1 MSKATMSI
9 LNREEIAS
17 LTRMFLENRKSR
29 DATENEIIVVLE
41 WARQAKTIG
50 TLFEMVMNGEVIID
64 VDDKGEAIFRIEKDK
79 P

>member
-29 DATENEIIVVLE
+29 DATENEIIVVLK

-64 VDDKGEAIFRIEKDK
+64 VDDKGQAIFRIEKDK